1 MVSRTRE
8 PTITLFSLP
17 PPKDMGRP
25 KDQCISPN
33 PAQRGPRC
41 KVSGR
46 LLAAGRKESGAWLNA
61 LPVPSLGSCMEDET
75 TRVAV
80 DLRLGTPVCRPHE
93 CSHCGATVDGL
104 ATHGLSCRWSEGR
117 HPTTQQSTPSRTGHC
132 PQPKFHHDWNL
143 LGSTGPTEAP

>member
-1 MVSRTRE
+1 MRTHGLKDTGAHHHPLQS
-8 PTITLFSLP
+8 PTTRGH
-17 PPKDMGRP
+17 GRP

-33 PAQRGPRC
+33 PAQRGPRR

-80 DLRLGTPVCRPHE
+80 GLRLDPT
-93 CSHCGATVDGL
+93 SAATV
-104 ATHGLSCRWSEGR
+104 E
-117 HPTTQQSTPSRTGHC
+117 P
-132 PQPKFHHDWNL
+132 L
-143 LGSTGPTEAP
+143 LMASPLMA